1 MCLFY
6 AKIIRKRV
14 AIPLGPE
21 PEDDKKPPEEFV
33 KLFFALLL
41 FANLEWTWLASPFS
55 VLNTLN
61 QFSAGMERQR
71 EETIPLRPAKLD
83 MEHLRA

>member
-1 MCLFY
+1 MRLFY

-33 KLFFALLL
+33 KNSFRAVLFT
-41 FANLEWTWLASPFS
+41 NLELTWLASPFS

-61 QFSAGMERQR
+61 QFSVGMERQR